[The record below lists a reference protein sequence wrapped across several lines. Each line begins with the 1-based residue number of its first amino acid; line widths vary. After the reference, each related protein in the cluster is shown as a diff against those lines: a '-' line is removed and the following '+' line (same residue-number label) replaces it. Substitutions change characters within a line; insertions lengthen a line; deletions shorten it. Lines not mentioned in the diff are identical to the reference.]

1 MWSDRNKLI
10 EKPSQCSLRNKLTP
24 TLPNMPGNERRKEIT
39 METTTP
45 TTSARKIS
53 LPEVIDHVD
62 RGDLMTD
69 CPREARV
76 LQFPDWQC
84 YFDAAVRED
93 DPSKRCQRFRALES
107 AIFSRVKKNASH
119 PPGIVKHIALN
130 DAIHFL
136 PGLWSDEA

>member
-1 MWSDRNKLI
+1 
-10 EKPSQCSLRNKLTP
+10 
-24 TLPNMPGNERRKEIT
+24 
-39 METTTP
+39 
-45 TTSARKIS
+45 
-53 LPEVIDHVD
+53 
-62 RGDLMTD
+62 MTD
-69 CPREARV
+69 FPPDVRV
-76 LQFPDWQC
+76 LQFPDWQG
-84 YFDAAVRED
+84 YFEAAVRED